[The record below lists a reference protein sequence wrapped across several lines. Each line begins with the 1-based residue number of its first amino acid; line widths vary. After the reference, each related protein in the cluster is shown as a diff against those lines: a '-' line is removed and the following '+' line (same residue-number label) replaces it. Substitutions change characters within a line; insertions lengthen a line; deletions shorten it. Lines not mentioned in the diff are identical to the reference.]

1 MKHWRKYVA
10 KKRSMGFGTLNTIL
24 NTAPLI
30 IQGATKLIK
39 IIKDRE
45 DNNNSNGDIP
55 ATLDELDKEVDKI
68 NSRLDAND
76 QSNIE
81 QIKLIEELAKQN
93 KSLAVS
99 LKKAISQL
107 NIISLLAV
115 TSVSI
120 SLFLVIWLIVK

>member
-1 MKHWRKYVA
+1 VA
-10 KKRSMGFGTLNTIL
+10 KKPGMGFGTLNTIL

-45 DNNNSNGDIP
+45 DNDHSDDDIP
-55 ATLDELDKEVDKI
+55 ETLDGLNKEINQI

-76 QSNIE
+76 KSNIE

-93 KSLAVS
+93 KSLASS
-99 LKKAISQL
+99 LKKIITQL
-107 NIISLLAV
+107 NIISFLAV
-115 TSVSI
+115 ISVLI
-120 SLFLVIWLIVK
+120 SLFLVIRFIIK

>member
-1 MKHWRKYVA
+1 
-10 KKRSMGFGTLNTIL
+10 MGLGTLNTIL

-45 DNNNSNGDIP
+45 ENESPEDDIP
-55 ATLDELDKEVDKI
+55 TTLEGLKKGVNEI

-76 QSNIE
+76 KFNIE

-99 LKKAISQL
+99 LKKAIAQL
-107 NIISLLAV
+107 NIISIIAV
-115 TSVSI
+115 ISI
-120 SLFLVIWLIVK
+120 LFSLFLLIWLIAK

>member
-10 KKRSMGFGTLNTIL
+10 KKRSMGFETLNTIL

>member
-1 MKHWRKYVA
+1 VA
-10 KKRSMGFGTLNTIL
+10 KKPSMGFGTLNTIL

-45 DNNNSNGDIP
+45 DNDHSDDDIP
-55 ATLDELDKEVDKI
+55 ATLDGLNEEINQI

-76 QSNIE
+76 KSNIE

-93 KSLAVS
+93 KSLASS
-99 LKKAISQL
+99 LKKTVTQL
-107 NIISLLAV
+107 NIISSLAV
-115 TSVSI
+115 ISVLI
-120 SLFLVIWLIVK
+120 SLFLVIRFIIK

>member
-10 KKRSMGFGTLNTIL
+10 KKRSMGLGTLNTIL

-45 DNNNSNGDIP
+45 DDNNSDGDIP

-115 TSVSI
+115 IFVLI

>member
-1 MKHWRKYVA
+1 MA

-45 DNNNSNGDIP
+45 DDNNSDGDIP
-55 ATLDELDKEVDKI
+55 ATLDDLDKEVDKI

>member
-1 MKHWRKYVA
+1 
-10 KKRSMGFGTLNTIL
+10 MGFGTLNTIL

-45 DNNNSNGDIP
+45 DDNNSDGDIP
-55 ATLDELDKEVDKI
+55 ATLDVLDKEVDKI

-115 TSVSI
+115 TSVLI